1 MNWYQSENDIKAK
14 FAESEAGGRR
24 ACDLQELELL
34 RRQHRDS
41 LSRERRAWW
50 LTVSR
55 TIAGWF
61 RRPAPE
67 REAPAGSVQPRVTR
81 AFRQK

>member
-1 MNWYQSENDIKAK
+1 MNWYQSENDIRTR

-24 ACDLQELELL
+24 SRDLQELDLL
-34 RRQHRDS
+34 HRQHRDS

-50 LTVSR
+50 LMVGR

-61 RRPAPE
+61 RLSAPE
-67 REAPAGSVQPRVTR
+67 REAPAGSAQPRVTR